1 MAPTGSA
8 AYAVTDGTIVAV
20 AGANENGWNTLGGYA
35 VMLKAAYSVGPVKQ
49 GDLFYYAHLNH
60 ESALEI
66 GTRVSVGQT
75 VGYVGDTGQGPEITR
90 GLFPPHLHLGW
101 YGASSAVTSDA
112 MNPYPL
118 LEWIKGNGGAITG
131 GSDARYCEVPRVGGP
146 VPSTGESRWPAP
158 YSPGVK
164 PDLATG
170 VKGLAPGPVPAGP
183 ERQIGQAGGEAP
195 AQQGE
200 ATPNQSPPGVPAE
213 TAPKTDPQS
222 AGPSSSA
229 PKTPPRAGVPPD
241 SSVPGD
247 EPPGS

>member
-1 MAPTGSA
+1 M
-8 AYAVTDGTIVAV
+8 
-20 AGANENGWNTLGGYA
+20 
-35 VMLKAAYSVGPVKQ
+35 
-49 GDLFYYAHLNH
+49 
-60 ESALEI
+60 
-66 GTRVSVGQT
+66 
-75 VGYVGDTGQGPEITR
+75 
-90 GLFPPHLHLGW
+90 
-101 YGASSAVTSDA
+101 
-112 MNPYPL
+112 
-118 LEWIKGNGGAITG
+118 
-131 GSDARYCEVPRVGGP
+131 
-146 VPSTGESRWPAP
+146 
-158 YSPGVK
+158 K

-170 VKGLAPGPVPAGP
+170 VKGLVPGPVPAGP

-247 EPPGS
+247 EPPGSSNGEGAQDYPDVPTSGADPDRANDPPGEEQTPGEHTQGENGGEGTDASEDQREEPESNGPEEDSQPPGEQTSPVGDQYAPDTGGESDPETTTAE